1 MSTLTFRAYG
11 TPKGQPRVKAYVRG
25 RHAGVYTPDTANQ
38 WKMEVRDA
46 FLREHWERLEP
57 IDGPVAVTLAFLIQR
72 PKSHLRKDGTLKPS
86 APVHHTH
93 KYDVDNLAKAV
104 LDVLTDLQVWRD
116 DAQVND
122 LHVTRAWALSGQTA
136 GCLIA
141 LQW

>member
-1 MSTLTFRAYG
+1 MNTLTFRAYG
-11 TPKGQPRVKAYVRG
+11 VPKGQPRVKAYVRG
-25 RHAGVYTPDTANQ
+25 RHAGVYTPDTANG
-38 WKMEVRDA
+38 WKMEVREA
-46 FLREHWERLEP
+46 VMRAIPKESET
-57 IDGPVAVTLAFLIQR
+57 ITGPVSVTLAFLIAR

-104 LDVLTDLQVWRD
+104 LDVLTDLQVWKD

-122 LHVTRAWALSGQTA
+122 LHVTRAWAINPHAA
-136 GCLIA
+136 GCSVT

>member
-1 MSTLTFRAYG
+1 MNALTFRAYG
-11 TPKGQPRVKAYVRG
+11 VPKGQPRIKAYVRG

-38 WKMEVRDA
+38 WKMAVRDA

-57 IDGPVAVTLAFLIQR
+57 IDGPVGVTLTFWIGR

-86 APVHHTH
+86 APIHHTH
-93 KYDVDNLAKAV
+93 KSDVDNLAKAV
-104 LDVLTDLQVWRD
+104 LDVLTDMRVWKD

-122 LHVTRAWALSGQTA
+122 LHVTRAWAVDQDAA
-136 GCLIA
+136 GCLIS